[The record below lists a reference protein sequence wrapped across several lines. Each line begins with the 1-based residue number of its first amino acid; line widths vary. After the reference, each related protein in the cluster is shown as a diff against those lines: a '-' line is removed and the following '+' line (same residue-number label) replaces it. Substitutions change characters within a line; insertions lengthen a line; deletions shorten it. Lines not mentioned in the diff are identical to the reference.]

1 LVGTF
6 SIVAID
12 KNTGLMGVAVTSGSI
27 AVGTRVPW
35 AKPEVG
41 VIATQAYTN
50 TMYGKE
56 GLKLLERGK
65 TPGEAL
71 SELLSLDPKPE
82 IRQVCI
88 MNDKGV
94 FAVHTGENCPP
105 YYGHILGDTFCVLGN
120 LLTSKNVLRQVYL
133 AYLEN
138 ESENF
143 PLRLLKALK
152 AGVLAGGDR
161 RGHNSAAIVIVE
173 TEVISGRTSFHINIR
188 VDRSS
193 RPVDELIEKVK
204 LFYDKIDKHSP

>member
-1 LVGTF
+1 MIGTL
-6 SIVAID
+6 SIVAVD
-12 KNTGLMGVAVTSGSI
+12 KSVRLMGVATTSGSI
-27 AVGTRVPW
+27 AVGRRVPW

-50 TMYGKE
+50 IMYGKE

-65 TPGEAL
+65 NPGEAL

-138 ESENF
+138 ESESF

-152 AGVLAGGDR
+152 AGILAGGDR
-161 RGHNSAAIVIVE
+161 RGHNSAAIIIVE
-173 TEVISGRTSFHINIR
+173 TEVVSGKSSFYINVR
-188 VDRSS
+188 VDRSD
-193 RPVDELIEKVK
+193 RPVDELIKKVRAVT
-204 LFYDKIDKHSP
+204 L